1 MTNFRQGKTK
11 YIRMYCPDCGEVL
24 TNYITQ
30 IGMGR
35 YNSANELYV
44 EDIAGMKF
52 YCQDCETGYY
62 VEEPTIV
69 SDRDFI

>member
-1 MTNFRQGKTK
+1 
-11 YIRMYCPDCGEVL
+11 
-24 TNYITQ
+24 
-30 IGMGR
+30 MGR
-35 YNSANELYV
+35 YNSANEFYV